1 VKRFCVLYSEVFWV
15 LSKSKQTVLLKIAG
29 LCGVIGPIISLSFIA
44 LAIAYS
50 PWFNWVQNALSDLGV
65 HEAALIFNSGLIVG
79 GVLTTIFAIGLMQI
93 LRKHVLGFLG
103 ASILI
108 LSAISLCAIGLF
120 PESAGR
126 IHLYVSISFFALL
139 AISLLIIGAALV
151 RTSSQRYLGLY
162 SILTV
167 VVAVMAAWAIPH
179 KGAAIPEIIGS
190 LAASAWSIV
199 FGIKLFKTT

>member
-1 VKRFCVLYSEVFWV
+1 MS
-15 LSKSKQTVLLKIAG
+15 VLLRIAG

-50 PWFNWVQNALSDLGV
+50 PWFNWFKNALSDLGV
-65 HEAALIFNSGLIVG
+65 GEAALIFNSGLIVG
-79 GVLTTIFAIGLMQI
+79 GVLNTIFAFGLMQI
-93 LRKHVLGFLG
+93 LRKQVLGLLG

-108 LSAISLCAIGLF
+108 LSAISLCAIGVF

-151 RTSSQRYLGLY
+151 QDSSQRYLGLY

-167 VVAVMAAWAIPH
+167 VVAAIAAVAVPH
-179 KGAAIPEIIGS
+179 QGAAIPEIIGS
-190 LAASAWSIV
+190 LAASVWSIV
-199 FGIKLFKTT
+199 FSIKLFMT